1 MNLPEVKY
9 SIPSDILT
17 STIEAMRDY
26 SRLLEAEA
34 AALARLE
41 SPDAEKHAQE
51 RLEDAEVARKLFEF
65 YLNL

>member
-9 SIPSDILT
+9 SIPSELLT
-17 STIEAMRDY
+17 ATIEAMRDY

-41 SPDAEKHAQE
+41 SPEAAKLARE
-51 RLEDAEVARKLFEF
+51 RLRDAEVAKKLFEF